1 MLTANDISI
10 VSEMSE
16 LTARDR
22 SKYGTFPEDEKPLF
36 SDPSY
41 DDILEVIFCCDG
53 YKTES
58 KL

>member
-22 SKYGTFPEDEKPLF
+22 SKYGTFPDDDDEPLF
-36 SDPSY
+36 SEPSY
-41 DDILEVIFCCDG
+41 DDILEVIFFNYCD
-53 YKTES
+53 Y
-58 KL
+58 

>member
-1 MLTANDISI
+1 MLTTNDISI

-22 SKYGTFPEDEKPLF
+22 SKYGTFPEDDDSLL

-41 DDILEVIFCCDG
+41 DDILEVIFFCDG
-53 YKTES
+53 
-58 KL
+58 

>member
-1 MLTANDISI
+1 MLTTNDISVI
-10 VSEMSE
+10 SEMSE

-41 DDILEVIFCCDG
+41 DDILEVIFFYYCD
-53 YKTES
+53 Y
-58 KL
+58 